1 MAQFVPFYGRFT
13 LSRVG
18 AALAGLSD
26 SRYVIH
32 RIADDTEVVYV
43 LQVAPLLGGGAPSAQ
58 LADSWCSRRPELGLL
73 LEFRVGVRRHV

>member
-18 AALAGLSD
+18 AALAGRSD
-26 SRYVIH
+26 RRCARH
-32 RIADDTEVVYV
+32 RIAGGTEVVYV
-43 LQVAPLLGGGAPSAQ
+43 LQVAPLLRREAPSAQ

-73 LEFRVGVRRHV
+73 VEVRVGVRRHV